1 MSSKTK
7 TLVIHDTTLDIE
19 IVSVRLAVVTD
30 EKYEISSVTKNKL
43 YTTSLRDEDLG
54 RTFFN
59 FQEGKRITDTDIL
72 SEISVFNNNG
82 GDTVAAKMDG
92 VAVVLTGLAEI
103 ISFKIA
109 GQIGDSVINSELR
122 TISIIMP
129 YGTTVSA
136 LTPTVV
142 VSTGATVSPASAVET
157 DFTSSVK
164 YTVTAENTTDTKI
177 WTISVS
183 VAEAE
188 ALSNAANI
196 VTFTVPSQ
204 IGSSVINSTLNTVE
218 VEMPYGTDISALVPT
233 FTLSSGASS
242 LPVTGE
248 TIDFTDPVEIVVI
261 AENGSTAKVWTVTI
275 LDESSSSSS

>member
-1 MSSKTK
+1 MSIKTK
-7 TLVIHDTTLDIE
+7 TLVIHDTTLDKE
-19 IVSVRLAVVTD
+19 IVSVRLAVVN
-30 EKYEISSVTKNKL
+30 EGKYEISSVTKNKL

-59 FQEGKRITDTDIL
+59 FQEGRRITDTEIL

-103 ISFKIA
+103 LSFKIS

-122 TISIIMP
+122 TISVLMP

-142 VSTGATVSPASAVET
+142 VSYGATVAPASAVQT

-164 YTVTAENTTDTKI
+164 YTVTASNTTDTKI
-177 WTISVS
+177 WNVLVS
-183 VAEAE
+183 VAAQNL
-188 ALSNAANI
+188 LSNAANI
-196 VTFTVPSQ
+196 LTFTIPSQ
-204 IGSSVINSTLNTVE
+204 VGSSVINSTLKTIE
-218 VEMPYGTDISALVPT
+218 VEMPGGTDLSTLTPT

-242 LPVTGE
+242 APTSGVE
-248 TIDFTDPVEIVVI
+248 IDFTDPVNILVI
-261 AENGSTAKVWTVTI
+261 AENGYTDKVWTVTV
-275 LDESSSSSS
+275 LDESSSS